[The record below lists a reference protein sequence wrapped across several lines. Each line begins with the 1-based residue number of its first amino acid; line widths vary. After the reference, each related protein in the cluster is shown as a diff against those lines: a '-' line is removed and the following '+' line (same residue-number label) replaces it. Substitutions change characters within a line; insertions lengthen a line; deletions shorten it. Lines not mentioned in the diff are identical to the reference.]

1 MKTKTKKDQ
10 KRPLLILAMLLL
22 LSFVGLFIGASIS
35 RSHIKKEL
43 AAMNSEESR
52 LRNADFQSR
61 LIQLEF
67 RNKKITRIIGKDEE
81 LEKWIETLRTP

>member
-1 MKTKTKKDQ
+1 MKTRTPKDQ
-10 KRPLLILAMLLL
+10 KRPLLILAILLL

-35 RSHIKKEL
+35 RSYIKKEL
-43 AAMNSEESR
+43 TAMNNEESR

>member
-1 MKTKTKKDQ
+1 MKTRTKKDQ

-43 AAMNSEESR
+43 TAINEESR